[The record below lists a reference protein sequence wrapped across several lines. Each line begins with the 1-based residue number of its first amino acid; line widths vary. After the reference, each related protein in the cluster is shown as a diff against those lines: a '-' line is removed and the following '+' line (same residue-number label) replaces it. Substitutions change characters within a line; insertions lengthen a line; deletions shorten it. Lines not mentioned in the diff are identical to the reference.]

1 MIRRQ
6 LRRVR
11 SERFSGEGAVG
22 DRRVGATALAA
33 RAAVDLA
40 KKGDAK
46 KSASERR
53 NHEARGFLANNPTA
67 WVRGLRRGVWVSENS
82 VQATREFRTGEL
94 LRIPL
99 PRTRVNKAATS
110 LPAGRRREDLSLNA
124 DTVRPYAAR
133 RNSVWDALQPHAPVA
148 LAVGLPVGVAADACK
163 LCLAA
168 R

>member
-82 VQATREFRTGEL
+82 ICRDCLKIRMGST
-94 LRIPL
+94 LRFHEPTK
-99 PRTRVNKAATS
+99 R
-110 LPAGRRREDLSLNA
+110 GR
-124 DTVRPYAAR
+124 
-133 RNSVWDALQPHAPVA
+133 
-148 LAVGLPVGVAADACK
+148 
-163 LCLAA
+163 
-168 R
+168 

>member
-82 VQATREFRTGEL
+82 VQAKREFRTGEVRRIL
-94 LRIPL
+94 LL
-99 PRTRVNKAATS
+99 RTRVNKWDIT
-110 LPAGRRREDLSLNA
+110 DY
-124 DTVRPYAAR
+124 TVQPGAR
-133 RNSVWDALQPHAPVA
+133 FEEH
-148 LAVGLPVGVAADACK
+148 K
-163 LCLAA
+163 CLLLTTVSII
-168 R
+168 